1 MSESPATLAGLS
13 YLTATVRTSQDLPGL
28 KPFRPD
34 TLGLKYG
41 GGTTMQSHDY
51 PDSHDPDSHDNHRP
65 ISTNAAVPAIDP
77 KRRYLC
83 RHVFTEG
90 HRCGSPALRG
100 QDLCYYH
107 VRSRR
112 ETPCATRGGT
122 FAMSRIDD
130 RPSVQLALFDVLS
143 RIAGGDIDFKR
154 GSVLLY
160 GLQIASSNLSRQE
173 KNLAEQPPQV
183 EEITSD
189 YHLGDLAPIVEI
201 PDPNPQ
207 AAPTEQST
215 TEATPLTVVATNAA
229 AASEETA
236 VPNAGCRVPQVSLLG
251 RGPITAL
258 TSSPASPPPP
268 HTVH

>member
-13 YLTATVRTSQDLPGL
+13 YLTATARTSQDSPG
-28 KPFRPD
+28 PNRFRPD

-41 GGTTMQSHDY
+41 GGTTMRSHDY
-51 PDSHDPDSHDNHRP
+51 PDSHDNYQP
-65 ISTNAAVPAIDP
+65 ISTNAAAPALDP